1 MRASSWGLLFMR
13 VRHGGL
19 GRILGFL
26 GQTLEPCPAYYGGP
40 GLGFSVGL
48 GPGFAVFGVG
58 PPGTPLGFCVST
70 SAVLWSENADLGA
83 CE

>member
-1 MRASSWGLLFMR
+1 MR

-26 GQTLEPCPAYYGGP
+26 GQTLEPRRAYYGGP
-40 GLGFSVGL
+40 GPGFSVGL
-48 GPGFAVFGVG
+48 GPGLADFGAG

-70 SAVLWSENADLGA
+70 SAALWSENADLGA
-83 CE
+83 RE

>member
-1 MRASSWGLLFMR
+1 MR

-48 GPGFAVFGVG
+48 GPGFADFGVG

-70 SAVLWSENADLGA
+70 SAALWSENADLGA
-83 CE
+83 RE

>member
-48 GPGFAVFGVG
+48 GPGFADFGAG